1 MYETE
6 LERALM
12 MNSVKKV
19 AVLAGDGIGPEVV
32 AEGLKVLQVLAEALH
47 VSLQTHDA
55 LIGGVAYDATGSP
68 LPEETVQ
75 LAKACQV
82 VLLGAVGDFKYD
94 TLPAHL
100 RPEQGLLGIRKALN
114 LYANTRPVKAYD
126 ALLQASTLKSEVLS
140 GVDLLVVRELTG
152 GLYFG
157 QPKVQNQD
165 DAVDTLTYTRAE
177 IERIAKTAFEL
188 AQQRR
193 KQLCSVDKANVLAT
207 SRLWREVVDT
217 MASDF
222 PEVTVSHMYVDN
234 AAMQLILNPR
244 QFDVI
249 LTENTFGDIL
259 SDEASM
265 LTGSLG
271 MLSSA
276 SFGTGAYAL
285 YEPSHGSAPTIAGQ
299 NIANPI
305 ATILS
310 VKELVAVSWQAPEL
324 ANLVDVAIEQVLAQG
339 LRTKDIAQAGDTIV
353 GTSEMGDAIAT
364 ALKSLTQAYSSVV

>member
-1 MYETE
+1 MTIQK
-6 LERALM
+6 LC
-12 MNSVKKV
+12 
-19 AVLAGDGIGPEVV
+19 VLAGDGIGPEVV
-32 AEGLKVLQVLAEALH
+32 AEGLKVLNVVAEMAGITLNAQH
-47 VSLQTHDA
+47 G
-55 LIGGVAYDATGSP
+55 LIGGVAFEGTGTP
-68 LPEETVQ
+68 LPEETVA
-75 LAKACQV
+75 LAKECEV

-94 TLPAHL
+94 TLPPEK

-114 LYANTRPVKAYD
+114 LYANTRPIKAYQ
-126 ALLQASTLKSEVLS
+126 ALLDASTLKPDVIE

-157 QPKVQNQD
+157 QPKIQNEN
-165 DAVDTLTYTRAE
+165 DAVDTLIYTRAE
-177 IERIAKTAFEL
+177 IERISQTAFEL

-193 KQLCSVDKANVLAT
+193 KRLCSVDKANVLAT
-207 SRLWREVVDT
+207 SRLWRDVVENMSLKYPDV
-217 MASDF
+217 
-222 PEVTVSHMYVDN
+222 EVSHMYVDN

-244 QFDVI
+244 QFDVL

-276 SFGTGAYAL
+276 SFGTGRYAL

-310 VKELVAVSWQAPEL
+310 VKELVAVSWQLPDL
-324 ANLVDVAIEQVLAQG
+324 AQKIDDAIETVLAQG
-339 LRTKDIAQAGDTIV
+339 LRTKDIAQAGDTVI
-353 GTSEMGDAIAT
+353 GTREMGDAIAS
-364 ALKSLTQAYSSVV
+364 ALKSALSHV